1 MLPDSDDC
9 SRFFFLFPLYCL
21 TDVRV
26 AGETLMAIPRRTIPT
41 CLPHNNQFCIGQN
54 NRLCL
59 QIVWH
64 PSRRRMV
71 GGVLGSPSLCLV
83 ADGQAR
89 MPAINGRTATPAEGR
104 IIRGYT
110 MGFDSPHL
118 RISPGLSPQP
128 TGTGREG
135 RQGAADGRRRGRC
148 PLLSLSSE
156 FALQGSLTGQ

>member
-1 MLPDSDDC
+1 MGC
-9 SRFFFLFPLYCL
+9 FYFCFFLLIF
-21 TDVRV
+21 V
-26 AGETLMAIPRRTIPT
+26 
-41 CLPHNNQFCIGQN
+41 FK
-54 NRLCL
+54 
-59 QIVWH
+59 
-64 PSRRRMV
+64 
-71 GGVLGSPSLCLV
+71 VLGSPSLCLV

-89 MPAINGRTATPAEGR
+89 MPVINGRTATPAEGR

-148 PLLSLSSE
+148 PFLSLSSE

>member
-1 MLPDSDDC
+1 MLFLEVVPVLKNSLLWLDFVKPLS
-9 SRFFFLFPLYCL
+9 FFLP
-21 TDVRV
+21 
-26 AGETLMAIPRRTIPT
+26 
-41 CLPHNNQFCIGQN
+41 N
-54 NRLCL
+54 
-59 QIVWH
+59 
-64 PSRRRMV
+64 
-71 GGVLGSPSLCLV
+71 GVLGSPSLCLV

-89 MPAINGRTATPAEGR
+89 MPVINGRTATPAEGR

-148 PLLSLSSE
+148 PFLSLSSE